1 MMLASL
7 KFLTSVPEMATPKID
22 PRILVL
28 CEQVTAKRARAV
40 IDHIMQHGS
49 VTNDDLSGM
58 GYTHPPRAVRDV
70 RELGIPIIT
79 GSTISSKTGR
89 RMGIYTFGSPDEIKA
104 GRIDGRRA
112 FSKAFKSE
120 LVQRYGARDTI
131 TGEALEERYLQID
144 HRVPYQVGGD
154 VPGSE
159 LDVEDFMLLDAS
171 SQRAKSWSC
180 EHCANLLEIHD
191 PLICAECFWAFPE
204 DHRHVA
210 MTQKRRADI
219 TWQGE
224 ETAEFDALKK
234 AAEAADETPSEFLKH
249 LVRRALKG

>member
-1 MMLASL
+1 MG
-7 KFLTSVPEMATPKID
+7 KATVD
-22 PRILVL
+22 PRILAL

-40 IDHIMQHGS
+40 IDHILAHGS
-49 VTNDDLSGM
+49 VTNDDLSEM
-58 GYTHPPRAVRDV
+58 GYTHPPRAIRDV

-79 GSTISSKTGR
+79 GSAVSAKTGR
-89 RMGIYTFGSPDEIKA
+89 RMGSYTFGNPDEIKA

-112 FSKAFKSE
+112 FSKAFKAE
-120 LVQRYGARDTI
+120 LIDRYGARDTI

-144 HRVPYQVGGD
+144 HRVPYQVAGD
-154 VPGSE
+154 DAGSS

-180 EHCANLLEIHD
+180 EHCDNWLKILD

-210 MTQKRRADI
+210 MKQKRRADV
-219 TWQGE
+219 TWQGD
-224 ETAEFDALKK
+224 ETAEFDRLKTM
-234 AAEAADETPSEFLKH
+234 AEANGITPADLIKRF
-249 LVRRALKG
+249 VRAGLKG